1 MRYFNRSSMICEKVM
16 PPLSFGIAARARDM
30 VAGL

>member
-1 MRYFNRSSMICEKVM
+1 MICEKVM
-16 PPLSFGIAARARDM
+16 PPLSFGIAARAGDM